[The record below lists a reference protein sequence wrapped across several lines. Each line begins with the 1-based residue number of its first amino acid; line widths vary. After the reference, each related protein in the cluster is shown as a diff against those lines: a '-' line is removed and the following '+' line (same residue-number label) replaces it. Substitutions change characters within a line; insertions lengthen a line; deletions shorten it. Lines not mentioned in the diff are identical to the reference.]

1 VSDEPTRRLTGD
13 ELLALKLAAHSQLAK
28 WVKSRHLR
36 SRQLDHRAALLRAVR
51 ILEDQALADGCELR
65 ATGSGRADDGDS

>member
-1 VSDEPTRRLTGD
+1 VSGEPTRRLTRD

-28 WVKSRHLR
+28 WVKSSHLR
-36 SRQLDHRAALLRAVR
+36 ARQLDHRAALLRAVR

-65 ATGSGRADDGDS
+65 ASAPEGDDR